1 MLQSVDTVN
10 KGEYIKLS
18 IIDAISGHS
27 NIDQTRIIKG
37 VGLTMKILKTED
49 LSNSKLFYEGLTKI
63 NLPSFC
69 DLIQNNNC
77 LKTFEN
83 TTITVK
89 LFQDLALIS

>member
-1 MLQSVDTVN
+1 MN

-18 IIDAISGHS
+18 ITDAISSHS
-27 NIDQTRIIKG
+27 NIDQIRIIKG
-37 VGLTMKILKTED
+37 AGLTMKILKTED
-49 LSNSKLFYEGLTKI
+49 LSNSKLFYEGLTKV

-69 DLIQNNNC
+69 DLIRNNDC

-89 LFQDLALIS
+89 LIQDFALIS